1 MTVISRRKFLNTS
14 TGNFLIGV
22 VGAVGGVIARIAPSH
37 GQSSAPE
44 RSLTRDEW
52 MARWMRAPKKPEGTL
67 HLSRFRDPMYFL
79 TRPISW
85 KPNPDQSGKI
95 FHRRSTDRICDRFCQ
110 HSACFL
116 VSIATGWRLHVS
128 GDHSRLSV
136 LDAARFERGCRR
148 DPEAGHGGFRN
159 RSRDHHDYLYSR
171 ATVRALRL
179 ERECKSE
186 GGRRKAHPVTIPN
199 RSARALEGLEGEG
212 RRVRRC
218 MMRKLRG

>member
-159 RSRDHHDYLYSR
+159 RSRDHHDYLYS
-171 ATVRALRL
+171 LR
-179 ERECKSE
+179 RFGHSAWN
-186 GGRRKAHPVTIPN
+186 GN
-199 RSARALEGLEGEG
+199 ARAKAGGEK
-212 RRVRRC
+212 RILLQFPTDPRVRW
-218 MMRKLRG
+218 KDWKEKGGVFGAA